1 MYRATLAAT
10 HPRRAAPRVSLR
22 RRRAALARAPRARA
36 PQSAGVGDDPGRLAS
51 ASASSAADLPAV
63 FVGCVTMRDDV
74 LKACAALRVASFYRY
89 DPAARADGALVFGEA
104 AERAQRRWTEGR
116 RRARRRSRM
125 RKMTALGMRVATF
138 AATCRAPN
146 DATLDAERLAA
157 EASAA
162 AESAR
167 WDLAREDPPPPVP
180 VPAGAMHC
188 AAASLLARANAL
200 SGRAAPR
207 EEVVGTLDYHV
218 GARLPGEILEGR
230 LPAAPGDETVEAVA
244 EVDTSVAAVATFAG
258 VLGEDGVASAV
269 DAALALGIDGVI
281 VGDGNVPMDL
291 PLTDPKEGGDGY
303 AGGGAL
309 GGRRAYVFNVC
320 VASHRRREGIAARLL
335 RAAHASAADAGVEV
349 MYCHVERDNIPA
361 RRLYEG
367 QGYVAEAEESDCLA
381 EKLGRPARVLLRKA
395 LAHKP
400 GFGPQ

>member
-22 RRRAALARAPRARA
+22 RRRAALARAPPRVLRNPPALA
-36 PQSAGVGDDPGRLAS
+36 TTPDDDAS

-116 RRARRRSRM
+116 RLAEEERM

-167 WDLAREDPPPPVP
+167 WDLAREDPPPPPCPSPPERCIVLRRP
-180 VPAGAMHC
+180 F
-188 AAASLLARANAL
+188 SRANAL

-244 EVDTSVAAVATFAG
+244 EVDMSVAAVATFAG

-367 QGYVAEAEESDCLA
+367 QGYVAEAEESDWLA

>member
-1 MYRATLAAT
+1 MNWEQPY
-10 HPRRAAPRVSLR
+10 PAPRSPVC
-22 RRRAALARAPRARA
+22 
-36 PQSAGVGDDPGRLAS
+36 AS
-51 ASASSAADLPAV
+51 NI
-63 FVGCVTMRDDV
+63 
-74 LKACAALRVASFYRY
+74 
-89 DPAARADGALVFGEA
+89 
-104 AERAQRRWTEGR
+104 
-116 RRARRRSRM
+116 
-125 RKMTALGMRVATF
+125 VATSQPL
-138 AATCRAPN
+138 ATQAG
-146 DATLDAERLAA
+146 LDAMR
-157 EASAA
+157 
-162 AESAR
+162 R
-167 WDLAREDPPPPVP
+167 
-180 VPAGAMHC
+180 GG
-188 AAASLLARANAL
+188 N
-200 SGRAAPR
+200 
-207 EEVVGTLDYHV
+207 
-218 GARLPGEILEGR
+218 
-230 LPAAPGDETVEAVA
+230 
-244 EVDTSVAAVATFAG
+244 
-258 VLGEDGVASAV
+258 AV

-367 QGYVAEAEESDCLA
+367 QGYVAEAEESDWLA

>member
-1 MYRATLAAT
+1 
-10 HPRRAAPRVSLR
+10 
-22 RRRAALARAPRARA
+22 
-36 PQSAGVGDDPGRLAS
+36 
-51 ASASSAADLPAV
+51 
-63 FVGCVTMRDDV
+63 
-74 LKACAALRVASFYRY
+74 
-89 DPAARADGALVFGEA
+89 
-104 AERAQRRWTEGR
+104 
-116 RRARRRSRM
+116 M

-167 WDLAREDPPPPVP
+167 WDLAREDPPPPPCPSPPERCIVLRRP
-180 VPAGAMHC
+180 F
-188 AAASLLARANAL
+188 SRANAL

-291 PLTDPKEGGDGY
+291 PLTDPMEGGDGY

-309 GGRRAYVFNVC
+309 GGRRAYVFNV
-320 VASHRRREGIAARLL
+320 
-335 RAAHASAADAGVEV
+335 
-349 MYCHVERDNIPA
+349 
-361 RRLYEG
+361 
-367 QGYVAEAEESDCLA
+367 
-381 EKLGRPARVLLRKA
+381 
-395 LAHKP
+395 
-400 GFGPQ
+400 

>member
-1 MYRATLAAT
+1 M
-10 HPRRAAPRVSLR
+10 
-22 RRRAALARAPRARA
+22 
-36 PQSAGVGDDPGRLAS
+36 
-51 ASASSAADLPAV
+51 
-63 FVGCVTMRDDV
+63 
-74 LKACAALRVASFYRY
+74 
-89 DPAARADGALVFGEA
+89 
-104 AERAQRRWTEGR
+104 
-116 RRARRRSRM
+116 
-125 RKMTALGMRVATF
+125 
-138 AATCRAPN
+138 
-146 DATLDAERLAA
+146 
-157 EASAA
+157 
-162 AESAR
+162 
-167 WDLAREDPPPPVP
+167 
-180 VPAGAMHC
+180 
-188 AAASLLARANAL
+188 
-200 SGRAAPR
+200 
-207 EEVVGTLDYHV
+207 
-218 GARLPGEILEGR
+218 
-230 LPAAPGDETVEAVA
+230 EAVA